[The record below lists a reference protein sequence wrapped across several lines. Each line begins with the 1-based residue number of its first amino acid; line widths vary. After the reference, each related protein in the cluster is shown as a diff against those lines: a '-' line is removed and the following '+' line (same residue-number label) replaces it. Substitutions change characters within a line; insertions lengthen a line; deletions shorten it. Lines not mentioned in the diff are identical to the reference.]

1 MMLTVDIPEALNRRL
16 ESEKRK
22 TGLSKSH
29 LVRMALQAA
38 FLEVKTTMGK
48 RVQ

>member
-1 MMLTVDIPEALNRRL
+1 MMLTVDISEALNRRL

-38 FLEVKTTMGK
+38 FLEVKSSVK
-48 RVQ
+48 